1 MTVSGGGPHVD
12 GGAEPTES
20 STLSLDDGDI
30 HVCQDGP
37 RDAPALLL
45 VHGSASSTRS
55 WDPLVPM
62 LTGSHHVIRIDLLG
76 HGRSAEPADRSYAL
90 PDQARRADAAL
101 DRLGVE
107 HAVVVG
113 HSSGGVAAT
122 ALAEQR
128 PDLVTALALIDI
140 GPGLDAFIA
149 PQSAA
154 PGLPQWPPTD
164 EQLRRMAST
173 AVSRAGHRI
182 PPELLEDVRRMTLH
196 TFTATM
202 RATRAYLEQRVLPDR
217 LAALGTPLLVIFG
230 EDDRRWRSSS
240 AADYHAVPGAKV
252 ELLPG
257 LGHSPMLEDPPRTDG
272 HPSAGLH
279 HEPRRT
285 SRTDGPTD
293 VLQADRTT
301 PYGRTERRR
310 TGGLN
315 DAERTDLVTPNGRT
329 ERQGGTPCGFSSP
342 VPASPARCSRTGSPD
357 TASPSPS

>member
-76 HGRSAEPADRSYAL
+76 HGRSAKPADRSYAL
-90 PDQARRADAAL
+90 PDQARRAGAAL

-128 PDLVTALALIDI
+128 PDLVTALALIDT

-149 PQSAA
+149 PQPAA

-164 EQLRRMAST
+164 EQLRRMASP

-202 RATRAYLEQRVLPDR
+202 RATRAYLEQRALPDR

-257 LGHSPMLEDPPRTDG
+257 LGHSPMLEDPPRTATPLPAFTTSHAARAVRTDR
-272 HPSAGLH
+272 PTAYKRT
-279 HEPRRT
+279 EQRRT
-285 SRTDGPTD
+285 SGPNNA
-293 VLQADRTT
+293 VRADRTT
-301 PYGRTERRR
+301 PYKRTE
-310 TGGLN
+310 
-315 DAERTDLVTPNGRT
+315 
-329 ERQGGTPCGFSSP
+329 
-342 VPASPARCSRTGSPD
+342 
-357 TASPSPS
+357 